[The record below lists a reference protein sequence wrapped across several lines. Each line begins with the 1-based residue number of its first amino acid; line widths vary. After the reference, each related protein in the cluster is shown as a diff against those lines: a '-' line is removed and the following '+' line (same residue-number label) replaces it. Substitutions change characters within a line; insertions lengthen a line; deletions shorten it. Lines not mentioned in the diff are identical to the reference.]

1 VSNRPTHR
9 IRYTDKA
16 TKKKYDAGVIW
27 PPRNAMDGLLGSLSP
42 QKTDEDGQ
50 YPKMAL
56 AEAARRCAAGEG
68 FLDVWSTEKAAP
80 KPQRPVDAGDFGD
93 GSDGPPF

>member
-1 VSNRPTHR
+1 MSNRPTHR

-27 PPRNAMDGLLGSLSP
+27 APRNAMDGLLGSLSP

-50 YPKMAL
+50 YPKMAM
-56 AEAARRCAAGEG
+56 AEAARRCADGQG
-68 FLDVWSTEKAAP
+68 FLDVWSAAPAAP
-80 KPQRPVDAGDFGD
+80 KPTRPVDAGDFGD
-93 GSDGPPF
+93 DSPF